1 MKPPV
6 HLPEEAD
13 IGSGEKTPGQIET
26 EKMIGQIPV
35 KKIPQSDKSS
45 LTCQHST
52 VSEARAGTSP
62 AEASTTSADSAASR
76 QRSSDKAI

>member
-26 EKMIGQIPV
+26 EKMIGQIAAQRTA
-35 KKIPQSDKSS
+35 QSGKPSATD
-45 LTCQHST
+45 QHST
-52 VSEARAGTSP
+52 ASDAQAGTAAPEES
-62 AEASTTSADSAASR
+62 EKSQASGASR